1 MQGLLSYLYLYYFTS
16 KLHGMDKI
24 KSKLSTLENPV
35 SYTLKMFIPGLKD
48 HSIAILD
55 L

>member
-1 MQGLLSYLYLYYFTS
+1 
-16 KLHGMDKI
+16 MDKI

-55 L
+55 LVQWVSQPVLDETVDFNH